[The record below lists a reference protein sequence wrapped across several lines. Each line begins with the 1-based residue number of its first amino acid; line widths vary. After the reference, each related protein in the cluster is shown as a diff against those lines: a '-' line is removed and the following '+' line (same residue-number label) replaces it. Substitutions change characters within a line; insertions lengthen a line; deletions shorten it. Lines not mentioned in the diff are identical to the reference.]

1 MNPNSDGEKQIDSEW
16 EESFEEESEEEAY
29 EDDSE
34 EESFE
39 DDSEE
44 EAYEDDSEEEAYE
57 DDSEE
62 EAYEDEPEEE
72 AYEDDSGEE
81 AYEADSEEE
90 AYEDDSGEE
99 VYEDD
104 SGEEVY
110 EADSEEESFEDDSE
124 EEAYEDDSEE
134 EAYEDD
140 SEEEAYEDEP
150 GEETYE
156 ADSEEEAYEDDSGEE
171 AYEDDSGEEAYEDDS
186 EEESFEDDSE
196 EEAYEDEFEEE
207 AYEDDSGEEA
217 YEDENAVD
225 LFALAAET
233 KGIFDDADEEYDG
246 DKTYADENN
255 EDNAYPDEEGYVY
268 PDELNE
274 EDPEASTVG
283 TEEENAVD
291 LFRLAADAE
300 EPDEDMVDL
309 FAIANNRVSDL
320 PEPQNHGAFY
330 YWCKRKT
337 AGGWVSFGVKC
348 AGAAVLLVCLFAV
361 LYFNGLLNLI
371 DYRAADD
378 FEQYYNL
385 SDTDYHADNA
395 DVYSNP
401 TNYNESTTIDG
412 FDPSMIDI
420 PKEDVVNILLI
431 GTDVRNGTYED
442 RGNTDSMIL
451 LSVNTRDKN
460 IKLTSFMRDMY
471 VDIPGRE
478 WQRLNAAYA
487 YGGPQLL
494 FDTLERNFD
503 VDVDMYVRVNFANF
517 RKIIDKVGGVNI
529 ELTEAEAR
537 YMNKYSKKYKTNPV
551 EPGMQRLDGAQ
562 ALSYA
567 RCRKIDSDFNRTGRQ
582 RKVILAV
589 VNEIKHCNVMELNSL
604 LNTILPMIQTNMSKM
619 QILNLMADSVNYL
632 NNDIETLNVPIKNS
646 WQSATIRKMS
656 VICPNFALNK
666 TAILAHVYST
676 YRLDVDGTRYQNFDV
691 PGSEKTTKTTQNT
704 QITQTILPTE
714 TPSTSAAAETTET
727 TATTETAAPTEK
739 TQESQE
745 SQATRETEATVPTET
760 AAPTRT
766 EKTTAD
772 AEPEQEQK
780 ESDEAVG

>member
-1 MNPNSDGEKQIDSEW
+1 MNPNSEGEKQTDSEW
-16 EESFEEESEEEAY
+16 EEV
-29 EDDSE
+29 
-34 EESFE
+34 
-39 DDSEE
+39 
-44 EAYEDDSEEEAYE
+44 
-57 DDSEE
+57 
-62 EAYEDEPEEE
+62 YEDEPVEEADGDE
-72 AYEDDSGEE
+72 PAEEADEDEPVEEADGDEPVEEADGDEPVEEADEDEPVEEADGDEPVEEADGDEPAREADEDEPAEVVYEDEPVEEADGDEPAQEADGDEPVEEAEGGEPVEEADEDEPVEEADEDESAEEADGDEPVEEADGDEPVEEADGDEPAEEADGDEPAEEADEDEPVEEGDGEDSEEGAYEDN
-81 AYEADSEEE
+81 SE
-90 AYEDDSGEE
+90 EE
-99 VYEDD
+99 VYEDVD
-104 SGEEVY
+104 EIADDDDT
-110 EADSEEESFEDDSE
+110 EAIYAAIE
-124 EEAYEDDSEE
+124 
-134 EAYEDD
+134 
-140 SEEEAYEDEP
+140 
-150 GEETYE
+150 
-156 ADSEEEAYEDDSGEE
+156 
-171 AYEDDSGEEAYEDDS
+171 
-186 EEESFEDDSE
+186 
-196 EEAYEDEFEEE
+196 
-207 AYEDDSGEEA
+207 
-217 YEDENAVD
+217 EDEN
-225 LFALAAET
+225 T
-233 KGIFDDADEEYDG
+233 
-246 DKTYADENN
+246 
-255 EDNAYPDEEGYVY
+255 
-268 PDELNE
+268 
-274 EDPEASTVG
+274 
-283 TEEENAVD
+283 VD
-291 LFRLAADAE
+291 LFRLAAEAE
-300 EPDEDMVDL
+300 EENMVDL
-309 FAIANNRVSDL
+309 FDVAKDRMSCL
-320 PEPQNHGAFY
+320 PEQQNHGAFY

-337 AGGWVSFGVKC
+337 AAGWVSFGAKC
-348 AGAAVLLVCLFAV
+348 LGAVLLLVCLFAV
-361 LYFNGLLNLI
+361 LYFNGLLDLI

-503 VDVDMYVRVNFANF
+503 VDVDQYVRVNFANF

-537 YMNKYSKKYKTNPV
+537 YMNKYSQKYKTKPV

-582 RKVILAV
+582 RKVILAA
-589 VNEIKHCNVMELNSL
+589 VNEIRHCNVMELNSL
-604 LNTILPMIQTNMSKM
+604 LNTILPMIQTNMSKR

-632 NNDIETLNVPIKNS
+632 NNDIETLNIPIKNS

-691 PGSEKTTKTTQNT
+691 PGSEKTTRTTQT
-704 QITQTILPTE
+704 TQTTQTFLPTE
-714 TPSTSAAAETTET
+714 NQSTSAPAKTTET
-727 TATTETAAPTEK
+727 AATSTTSVPTEQTQETQGTETAAPTE
-739 TQESQE
+739 T
-745 SQATRETEATVPTET
+745 T
-760 AAPTRT
+760 APTQT

-772 AEPEQEQK
+772 AGTQQEPMEN
-780 ESDEAVG
+780 DEAVS